1 MNINNKRFHISF
13 WLLICF
19 ITSLLIFFYLMNEN
33 KSIILA
39 IPSSIIPM
47 LSGIITILAGEKVKG
62 KTKYYPISIFEY
74 IFMNLMF
81 FLLFIFVLFS
91 LKDSYTLIKIGA
103 FIVMTL
109 VGIYSSYF
117 IMVTYKNK
125 K

>member
-47 LSGIITILAGEKVKG
+47 LSGIITILVGEKVRG